1 MEAAEIKNLLEAQG
15 KAFEEFKSANDARVK
30 AIEEKGWAPA
40 DLEQKVAAAND
51 EITKLGKAIDE
62 LSKKANRPPA
72 PGEDKDALATEHK
85 AALNKFLR
93 KGDTNGLTDIEK
105 KAITTYYDPGNAFF
119 LTEEMESSIVRLA
132 DQIAVFPTLAQTING
147 SAAVYKKRVQTSG
160 ATYLWRGE
168 GENPDKTDT
177 PKFQL
182 MRFDTREVDAYP
194 EVTNESL
201 EDLGF
206 NVEGFLV
213 DEVSRAF
220 AKAEAEAFL
229 LGNGET
235 KPKGLLTYSTVA
247 NANWAWGT
255 IGYVASGKAGAFAD
269 TAPSDKLIDLIHSLK
284 RQYRTGASFLLND
297 LTLAAIRKFKDGQGN
312 YLWQPGLIAGQTS
325 TLLGYPVQS
334 DDYMPDIA
342 ADKLAIAFGD
352 FKTTY
357 LIYRRRGMVLI
368 RDNITNKG
376 FTSFWITK
384 RVGGGV
390 QNFEAVKFM
399 KFAAN

>member
-1 MEAAEIKNLLEAQG
+1 MDDDIKKLLEEQG
-15 KAFEEFKSANDARVK
+15 KAFEAFKSANDARLK
-30 AIEEKGWAPA
+30 AVEEKGYAPA
-40 DLEQKVAAAND
+40 DLEQKVNALNEELTKTNKALD
-51 EITKLGKAIDE
+51 EVA
-62 LSKKANRPPA
+62 KKANRPPQGA
-72 PGEDKDALATEHK
+72 EGKDVAAAEHK
-85 AALNKFLR
+85 AAFNKFLR
-93 KGDTNGLTDIEK
+93 KGDDNGLAEIEK

-132 DQIAVFPTLAQTING
+132 DQIAVFPTMAQTIDG

-206 NVEGFLV
+206 NVEGFLT
-213 DEVSRAF
+213 DEISRAF
-220 AKAEAEAFL
+220 ARAEAEAFL

-235 KPKGLLTYSTVA
+235 RPKGLLTYDTVA
-247 NANWAWGT
+247 NASYAWGK

-269 TAPSDKLIDLIHSLK
+269 TNPSDKLIDLIHALK

-312 YLWQPGLIAGQTS
+312 YLWQPGITAGQTS
-325 TLLGYPVQS
+325 TLLGYPVES

-352 FKTTY
+352 FKTAY
-357 LIYRRRGMVLI
+357 LIYRRRGMVVI

-376 FTSFWITK
+376 FTSFWTTK

-390 QNFEAVKFM
+390 QNFEAVKFL
-399 KFAAN
+399 KFAAS